1 MGMVGQVAVLL
12 SGKAPAE
19 FSLMRV
25 WLAVSKTVDTPW
37 LKCRTALYIAQNL
50 LYTTYGHLFPQIL

>member
-1 MGMVGQVAVLL
+1 MGTVGQVAVLL

-25 WLAVSKTVDTPW
+25 WLAVLKTVDTLW
-37 LKCRTALYIAQNL
+37 LKCRAALYISQNL
-50 LYTTYGHLFPQIL
+50 LYTTYEHLFP